1 MQNKPSNTLFDI
13 KPFSF
18 LSEGKKKELMKNL
31 KEISLQP
38 GEQLNDFDK
47 LMSGVVYIE
56 KGVFRLLGLDDNNQM
71 FSLDRFSKGEIFG
84 VEQILRGV
92 TGEAFAASTNAK
104 GVRSARWG

>member
-1 MQNKPSNTLFDI
+1 MQNKSSNTIFDI

-31 KEISLQP
+31 KEISLKP

-56 KGVFRLLGLDDNNQM
+56 KGVFRLLE
-71 FSLDRFSKGEIFG
+71 FH
-84 VEQILRGV
+84 
-92 TGEAFAASTNAK
+92 
-104 GVRSARWG
+104 